1 MSFSPEFREQMVE
14 LFLSYKGQKNLSQVA
29 RENGIGAET
38 LRNWVKKYQ
47 EANPVEDKPL
57 TISERARL
65 EQLERENQELRLERE
80 FLGKATAYV
89 GDRCQ
94 AGASSRRWRSAS

>member
-1 MSFSPEFREQMVE
+1 MV
-14 LFLSYKGQKNLSQVA
+14 S
-29 RENGIGAET
+29 AET

-80 FLGKATAYV
+80 FLGKATAFFAKKY
-89 GDRCQ
+89 R
-94 AGASSRRWRSAS
+94 